1 MNLFY
6 TVNDAFVPQL
16 GTAVCSVCENNR
28 EEKDITFYV
37 GDLHISSEHREQL
50 KTLTAG
56 YGREIRFLPIDNLKE
71 RLGFDY
77 DTSGWNEVVLARL
90 LTDRL
95 LPETAERV
103 IYLDGDT
110 IVRGSLKALWET
122 DLKGKTIGACAEP
135 TANHKRKKDLA
146 LEGKPYYNAGV
157 LLIDLRQWKQ
167 KQVAEKVLDYYK
179 SRGGRLFANDQDAIN
194 AAVPEEIAELSPRYN
209 YSNIFWHYSYHTLVK
224 ISRPAPYLPQEI
236 VEEAGKDPCIIHYLG
251 EERPWRRGNRH
262 KYREDYRKYL
272 SLTPWKNTPEET
284 GWEIYFRFYGAFWK
298 ILKPFPMM
306 QYHMIDALIPFVLN
320 RRKTARL
327 KREEIKK

>member
-1 MNLFY
+1 M
-6 TVNDAFVPQL
+6 T
-16 GTAVCSVCENNR
+16 
-28 EEKDITFYV
+28 
-37 GDLHISSEHREQL
+37 
-50 KTLTAG
+50 
-56 YGREIRFLPIDNLKE
+56 
-71 RLGFDY
+71 
-77 DTSGWNEVVLARL
+77 
-90 LTDRL
+90 
-95 LPETAERV
+95 
-103 IYLDGDT
+103 
-110 IVRGSLKALWET
+110 
-122 DLKGKTIGACAEP
+122 
-135 TANHKRKKDLA
+135 
-146 LEGKPYYNAGV
+146 
-157 LLIDLRQWKQ
+157 Q

-224 ISRPAPYLPQEI
+224 ISRPAPYLTQEI